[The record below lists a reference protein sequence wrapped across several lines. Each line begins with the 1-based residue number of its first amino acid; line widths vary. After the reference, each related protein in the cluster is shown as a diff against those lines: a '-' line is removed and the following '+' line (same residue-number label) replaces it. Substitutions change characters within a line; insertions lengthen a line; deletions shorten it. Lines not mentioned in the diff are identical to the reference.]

1 MQRAWQSVS
10 DRAQTLFQYWRVLLA
25 LRSCRMCHWW
35 KGHRPATTCR
45 RVLDQGQS
53 IANHHS
59 FWNGR
64 CGVLLRVSI
73 CLRTLIPVS
82 LAKPK
87 CINGRA
93 LIPETAVVPPLPSIR
108 RAISLPILMTW
119 KWYFRRVQLRLR

>member
-1 MQRAWQSVS
+1 MAVGVRPGSNSLSILEGSVGAAIVS
-10 DRAQTLFQYWRVLLA
+10 DAPLMKGSPSGHHLQEGS
-25 LRSCRMCHWW
+25 RS
-35 KGHRPATTCR
+35 
-45 RVLDQGQS
+45 
-53 IANHHS
+53 
-59 FWNGR
+59 
-64 CGVLLRVSI
+64 
-73 CLRTLIPVS
+73 S